1 MKSILIVNLRRL
13 GDVYTTSHLINSLTS
28 SGECHVSLLVYKES
42 EAAASTIKNITNV
55 HTIDRKEIITLKSNK
70 LFSDGY
76 ALEHLF
82 NQIQDVHAQE
92 WDSIINF
99 SNDLVGTYL
108 CSYLQERS
116 KKIIGVH
123 FNQNRIIQAQP
134 DWELLYNS
142 VLPELEHSPIHFVDC
157 LHKMAGV
164 SLNREGEKL
173 KTNTSFNEI
182 AFKNLSSLRSS
193 AKEATSDVKIVGIQL
208 TTSDAE
214 KNPSESTMHQLI
226 NELLDSK
233 NYVPVIL
240 IAPTEQE
247 RKMAEE
253 FNRSHDNEVVV
264 VEADLTALTS
274 VLMNIDLLVTPDT
287 AVKHMADLTETP
299 VIELSIGYAPF
310 LKQGTYSKDSLI
322 LTNVITD
329 RVFKKN
335 KSQPEAR
342 FTARD
347 ILTSIKIALG
357 QTPTTES
364 LTKGVTLYRSN
375 FDELGVSYSPIC
387 GSVDKVAEVS
397 RHANR
402 QLIYSMFE
410 RSDEKISSD
419 SLKEYNSSETQ
430 AWVAGQKDA
439 VTEVMK
445 DLLGTLRTL
454 LQTVENKKSSRDFIQ
469 NLGKL
474 ISHSETVS
482 ITQIPVSMFKG
493 KIESIN
499 TKSFHEN
506 AKEVEILLY
515 ELKADIQ
522 KVLFCL
528 KEVES
533 AFNSS
538 KMDTMV
544 SRAQESLKA

>member
-1 MKSILIVNLRRL
+1 MV
-13 GDVYTTSHLINSLTS
+13 
-28 SGECHVSLLVYKES
+28 
-42 EAAASTIKNITNV
+42 
-55 HTIDRKEIITLKSNK
+55 
-70 LFSDGY
+70 
-76 ALEHLF
+76 
-82 NQIQDVHAQE
+82 
-92 WDSIINF
+92 
-99 SNDLVGTYL
+99 
-108 CSYLQERS
+108 
-116 KKIIGVH
+116 
-123 FNQNRIIQAQP
+123 
-134 DWELLYNS
+134 
-142 VLPELEHSPIHFVDC
+142 
-157 LHKMAGV
+157 GV
-164 SLNREGEKL
+164 SLNKEGEKL

-182 AFKNLSSLRSS
+182 AFKNLSALRSS
-193 AKEATSDVKIVGIQL
+193 AKEDATDVKIVGIQL
-208 TTSDAE
+208 NTSDSA
-214 KNPSESTMHQLI
+214 KNPSEHTMHQLI
-226 NELLDSK
+226 EFLLESK

-253 FNRSHDNEVVV
+253 FNRSHNNEVVV

-310 LKQGTYSKDSLI
+310 LKQGTFSKDSYV

-335 KSQPEAR
+335 KQQPEAR

-347 ILTSIKIALG
+347 ILTSINTALG
-357 QTPTTES
+357 NSHSNES
-364 LTKGVTLYRSN
+364 LTDGVTLYRSY
-375 FDELGVSYSPIC
+375 FDELGVGYNPIN
-387 GSVDKVAEVS
+387 GSVDKIAEVS

-410 RSDEKISSD
+410 RSDERINST
-419 SLKEYNSSETQ
+419 SLKEYNAPETQ
-430 AWVAGQKDA
+430 AWLTEQKDA

-454 LQTVENKKSSRDFIQ
+454 LQTVESKKSSRDFIQ
-469 NLGKL
+469 NLGRL
-474 ISHSETVS
+474 ISHSENS
-482 ITQIPVSMFKG
+482 NITQIPVSMFKG

-515 ELKADIQ
+515 ELKTDIQ

-528 KEVES
+528 KEVEG
-533 AFNSS
+533 AFSSS
-538 KMDTMV
+538 KMDTTI
-544 SRAQESLKA
+544 SRAHESLKA